1 MTRDAIQ
8 DNWTHLAGH
17 AKRQWN
23 KLTDEDLQSIAGR
36 RLPLSGK
43 IQERYGVGREEAEKQ
58 MVAWE
63 QTMNDTV
70 LAKRSD

>member
-17 AKRQWN
+17 AKRQWS
-23 KLTDEDLQSIAGR
+23 KLTDEDLQIIAGR
-36 RLPLSGK
+36 RIPLSGK
-43 IQERYGVGREEAEKQ
+43 IQERYGVGREEAEQQ

-63 QTMNDTV
+63 QTMNETV
-70 LAKRSD
+70 LGKPSG

>member
-1 MTRDAIQ
+1 VS
-8 DNWTHLAGH
+8 
-17 AKRQWN
+17 

-36 RLPLSGK
+36 RIPLSGK
-43 IQERYGVGREEAEKQ
+43 IQERYGVGRKKAEKQ

-70 LAKRSD
+70 LGKRSG